1 MPLHLIM
8 QIGGYNIK
16 VKENKIMGLSCKK
29 QTGKFKS
36 IMIKMEN
43 QLLAEK
49 QAAKTKKKE
58 KK

>member
-1 MPLHLIM
+1 M
-8 QIGGYNIK
+8 K
-16 VKENKIMGLSCKK
+16 EKENNIMGISCKK
-29 QTGKFKS
+29 QTGKMKS
-36 IMIKMEN
+36 IIKKMEN

>member
-1 MPLHLIM
+1 
-8 QIGGYNIK
+8 
-16 VKENKIMGLSCKK
+16 MGISCKK

-36 IMIKMEN
+36 IMRKMNN

-58 KK
+58 SKKGGKR